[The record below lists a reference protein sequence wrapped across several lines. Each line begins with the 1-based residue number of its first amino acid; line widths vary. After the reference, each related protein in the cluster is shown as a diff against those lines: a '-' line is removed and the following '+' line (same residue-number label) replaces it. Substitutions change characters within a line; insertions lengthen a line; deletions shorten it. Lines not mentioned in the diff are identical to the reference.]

1 MSTSSASTY
10 CNIITKNK
18 IEINQIEE
26 ITADILPLFIAPIG
40 DQLRYKKAVETYKGK
55 VSVES
60 SEQTTPKGDCIIEV
74 ISKADWKNVYALKEE
89 DENLVN
95 DEVLAIKNTSEESA

>member
-1 MSTSSASTY
+1 MDDQIKTFLESAGLGSY
-10 CNIITKNK
+10 S
-18 IEINQIEE
+18 
-26 ITADILPLFIAPIG
+26 DIFI
-40 DQLRYKKAVETYKGK
+40 L
-55 VSVES
+55 ES